1 MNSPGGRGAAIPN
14 AIYRLVALRITV
26 NSDDSTSDILEGE
39 TMIKSKKV
47 LALGTIA
54 ALGFAAAACG
64 SDDDSSSSDTLAPA
78 DSTAGSAAPA
88 DTTAGSEAPADT
100 TATSDSTAP
109 ADSAAPGDSTAP
121 TGDCKVGMAYDVTGR
136 GDKSFNDAAASALEK
151 AQTDLGVTFEEST
164 PTGDGDRAERLQGL
178 VDAGAGLVQGNGF
191 LFHDSI
197 TSVAGANP
205 DVSFT
210 IVDDVV
216 DAPNVA
222 SLVFAEEQGSFLV
235 GAAAALKSQ
244 TGTIGF
250 IGGVENELIQKFEAG
265 YAAGAKAVNPDIEI
279 LTNYI
284 SQPPDFSG
292 FNDPTKGKEIAAAQ
306 YQGGADVVYSAA
318 GGSGLGAFQAAAEA
332 GAPGEVWG
340 IGVDSDQYN
349 LVPAELQPYI
359 LTSMLKRVDVATY
372 NTIDAFC
379 KGEFAAGTQVFD
391 LSVDGVGYSTT
402 GGFIDD
408 ITDQLDTFKEQI
420 ISGDIEVPTKP

>member
-1 MNSPGGRGAAIPN
+1 M
-14 AIYRLVALRITV
+14 
-26 NSDDSTSDILEGE
+26 SDISEGE
-39 TMIKSKKV
+39 NMIKSKRV

-64 SDDDSSSSDTLAPA
+64 SDDNASSSTDAPA
-78 DSTAGSAAPA
+78 DTTGASAAPA
-88 DTTAGSEAPADT
+88 DTTAGTEAPADS
-100 TATSDSTAP
+100 TATSDAP
-109 ADSAAPGDSTAP
+109 ADSTATGGSAAPA
-121 TGDCKVGMAYDVTGR
+121 GDCKVGMAYDVTGR

-164 PTGDGDRAERLQGL
+164 PTGEGDRAERLQGL

-197 TSVAGANP
+197 TSVAAANP

-216 DAPNVA
+216 EAPNVA

-250 IGGVENELIQKFEAG
+250 IGGVENDLIKKFEAG

-379 KGEFAAGTQVFD
+379 KDEFAAGTQVFD

-408 ITDQLDTFKEQI
+408 ITDQLDTFKQQI
-420 ISGDIEVPTKP
+420 IDKKIVVPTKP

>member
-1 MNSPGGRGAAIPN
+1 M
-14 AIYRLVALRITV
+14 
-26 NSDDSTSDILEGE
+26 SDISEGE
-39 TMIKSKKV
+39 NMIKSKRV

-64 SDDDSSSSDTLAPA
+64 SDDNASSSTDAPA
-78 DSTAGSAAPA
+78 DTTGASAAPA
-88 DTTAGSEAPADT
+88 DTTAGTEAPADS
-100 TATSDSTAP
+100 TATSDAP
-109 ADSAAPGDSTAP
+109 ADSTATGGSAAPA
-121 TGDCKVGMAYDVTGR
+121 GDCKVGMAYDVTGR

-197 TSVAGANP
+197 TSVAAANP

-216 DAPNVA
+216 EAPNVA

-250 IGGVENELIQKFEAG
+250 IGGVENDLIKKFEAG

-379 KGEFAAGTQVFD
+379 KDEFAAGTQVFD

-408 ITDQLDTFKEQI
+408 ITDQLDTFKQQI
-420 ISGDIEVPTKP
+420 IDKKIVVPTKP